1 MFFLVIAVIL
11 FIIILIPLFQN
22 AALASIVHFYGSHTS
37 TFTSVY
43 MPLVFMSMLEW
54 ALIVLYLQSL
64 LSDYKKQDATK
75 FDLSK

>member
-43 MPLVFMSMLEW
+43 MPLVFMSMLE
-54 ALIVLYLQSL
+54 
-64 LSDYKKQDATK
+64 
-75 FDLSK
+75 